1 MLEVCLI
8 LFIFTIPVEVFF
20 FFGLVIFFILVL
32 LPIIIITFQSI
43 VKE

>member
-1 MLEVCLI
+1 MLEICF
-8 LFIFTIPVEVFF
+8 FIFFTFPVEVFF
-20 FFGLVIFFILVL
+20 FFWLVIFFILVL